1 MCRFTDVT
9 IETFSYPATNLEYP
23 AITVCKMGSYNV
35 DEYVRTVFDNFQVVC
50 TDNQTCADSAPL
62 RDDYP
67 SYLKAL
73 IFISNTN
80 FPAYSDTHRNG
91 QNYHYKG
98 VSLTASSLV

>member
-1 MCRFTDVT
+1 MDARNNVFSDVT
-9 IETFSYPATNLEYP
+9 IETFSYPATKLEYP

-67 SYLKAL
+67 SYLKAM
-73 IFISNTN
+73 IFISIIGIIYIFGFLNKCLICRM
-80 FPAYSDTHRNG
+80 PLGIR
-91 QNYHYKG
+91 
-98 VSLTASSLV
+98 